1 MLIKAPTLA
10 QADAQKSRKFGLS
23 SKFILGLLLADCQV
37 LGRLILKLTLNFLG
51 HFVHQ
56 GSDKNIFGTCLGG
69 RHVRRCSLAH
79 TGGIWRAGLGTVP
92 ASFVAKRIVATFLN
106 QEVAHGDTIQ
116 YGLIHNCGE
125 KKCSLKKKKLN
136 QMHATARICQD
147 DCKLTSKVCYDRC
160 LFLTVCHWGC
170 C

>member
-1 MLIKAPTLA
+1 VLIKAPTLA

-51 HFVHQ
+51 HFGHQ

-125 KKCSLKKKKLN
+125 KKCSLKKKKVKSDAC
-136 QMHATARICQD
+136 HCQD
-147 DCKLTSKVCYDRC
+147 LPR
-160 LFLTVCHWGC
+160 
-170 C
+170 